1 MSIAIR
7 GPAHLDREPWH
18 VVLNVDLELPWTVIE
33 KQYKVLRSQNHPDRG
48 GDASQFDRINKAFS
62 AAKDARAAVLVDV

>member
-1 MSIAIR
+1 M
-7 GPAHLDREPWH
+7 
-18 VVLNVDLELPWTVIE
+18 IE